1 MEKLDAIV
9 LDALERRVLQPEH
22 LQELLSDFLDHS
34 DASNEKRRHDLTLL
48 RAEKTNTEGA
58 INRLYE
64 LIEQGLASPA
74 DSTFAERLTR
84 QRQRLEML
92 GSDIAVL
99 ERQLAKEQRRIT
111 PEVVIRFGELLRT
124 SLRQPDPVLRQS
136 YVQIG
141 RAHV

>member
-74 DSTFAERLTR
+74 ASTFAERLTR
-84 QRQRLEML
+84 QRQRLEMP
-92 GSDIAVL
+92 GSDI
-99 ERQLAKEQRRIT
+99 E
-111 PEVVIRFGELLRT
+111 
-124 SLRQPDPVLRQS
+124 
-136 YVQIG
+136 IG
-141 RAHV
+141 REWWRESVCKYV